1 MQWQLL
7 PFAELT
13 LDTLYEL
20 MKLRVDI
27 FVVEQNCPYPE
38 LDEKDRAAGAMHLL
52 GRSSSGELLAYAR
65 LLPAGV
71 SYSQVSIGRVAV
83 AAKARGGG
91 RARQLM
97 LEAIGGC
104 HKLWPAEDIK
114 IGAQEYLRA
123 FYQSLGFEVV
133 SEVYLE
139 DGIPHLDMLLHSQKK
154 DT

>member
-1 MQWQLL
+1 VQWQLL
-7 PFAELT
+7 PFTELT
-13 LDTLYEL
+13 LDSLYEL

-38 LDEKDRAAGAMHLL
+38 LDEKDRVAGTMHLL
-52 GRSSSGELLAYAR
+52 GRDSSGELLAYAR

-83 AAKARGGG
+83 APKARGDG

-97 LEAIGGC
+97 QEAIVNC
-104 HKLWPAEDIK
+104 QKLWPAEDIK
-114 IGAQEYLRA
+114 IGAQDYLRA
-123 FYQSLGFEVV
+123 FYQSLGFEAV
-133 SEVYLE
+133 SDVYLE
-139 DGIPHLDMLLHSQKK
+139 DGIPHLDMLLHAQKK

>member
-7 PFAELT
+7 PFTELT
-13 LDTLYEL
+13 LDSLYEL

-38 LDEKDRAAGAMHLL
+38 LDEKDRVAGAMHLL
-52 GRSSSGELLAYAR
+52 GRGSSGELLAYAR

-83 AAKARGGG
+83 TPKARGGG

-97 LEAIGGC
+97 QEAIVNC
-104 HKLWPAEDIK
+104 QKLWPAEDIK

-123 FYQSLGFEVV
+123 FYQSLGFEAV

-139 DGIPHLDMLLHSQKK
+139 DGIPHLDMLLHAQNK

>member
-91 RARQLM
+91 RARKLM
-97 LEAIGGC
+97 QEAIGGC

-123 FYQSLGFEVV
+123 FYQSLGFEAV

>member
-83 AAKARGGG
+83 AAEARGGG

-97 LEAIGGC
+97 QEAIGGC
-104 HKLWPAEDIK
+104 NKLWPAEDIK

-123 FYQSLGFEVV
+123 FYQSLGFEAV

>member
-38 LDEKDRAAGAMHLL
+38 LDEKDRVAGAMHLL

-123 FYQSLGFEVV
+123 FYQSLGFEAV